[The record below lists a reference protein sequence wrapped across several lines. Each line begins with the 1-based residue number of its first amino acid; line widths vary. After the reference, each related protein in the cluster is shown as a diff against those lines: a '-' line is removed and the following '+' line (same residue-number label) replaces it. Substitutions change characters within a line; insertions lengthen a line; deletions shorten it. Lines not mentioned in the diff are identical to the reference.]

1 MEGREISTT
10 QTSYVLQS
18 WSKQKGLKPIPV
30 QKAEGI
36 YFYDYDGKRYADM
49 SSQQVNVNLGYGNK
63 DISEAIK
70 NKLDQYAYIG
80 PSYGDASRAE
90 LGKMIIDLLPD
101 TFGKVFF
108 TNAGADANENA
119 IKIARM
125 YTGRNKI
132 FSRYRSYHGSS
143 FGAGNL
149 TGEPRR
155 YPLEPGIPGFIKF
168 FDPYLYRETIP
179 FTSEEEGISHQYIHS
194 GAGHDAQFAAYML
207 LATMI
212 LSSQR
217 TDYPTASRNSL
228 L

>member
-1 MEGREISTT
+1 MEGREISAT
-10 QTSYVLQS
+10 QASYVLQS
-18 WSKQKGLKPIPV
+18 WSKQKGLQPIPV

-80 PSYGDASRAE
+80 PSYGDASRAQ

-125 YTGRNKI
+125 V
-132 FSRYRSYHGSS
+132 
-143 FGAGNL
+143 
-149 TGEPRR
+149 
-155 YPLEPGIPGFIKF
+155 
-168 FDPYLYRETIP
+168 
-179 FTSEEEGISHQYIHS
+179 S
-194 GAGHDAQFAAYML
+194 GL
-207 LATMI
+207 W
-212 LSSQR
+212 
-217 TDYPTASRNSL
+217 
-228 L
+228 